1 MKNITESLNEI
12 QDITPYLKGEEKI
25 DEGLKDVLNVVKA
38 KFKQAWAYLKGVV
51 ARFGTY
57 FLPTN
62 ENGDIMPAISPLT
75 AGAAY
80 VDGSIN
86 KKSTFVKMD
95 KEGAKITGCKTKF
108 DDAKK
113 MYGKTDSRAYWNELV
128 NESADAEYDTICE
141 SAVTVNEVQ
150 LHTEDPEA
158 KYNIIVDD
166 DELKMEIKMC
176 LEDRNQ
182 ARMLIWGA
190 PGIGKT
196 AILMNV
202 LEEMKKDFPD
212 YRLICK
218 TLSNETPDNFTLPK
232 YVQVDGYDMATDVP
246 KTWLPVYKP
255 TGNPAE
261 DKKLSDACG
270 NGLLFVDE
278 LSRATP
284 QVLNVILPLVNE
296 GIFNGYKLG
305 DGWTI
310 ICASNR
316 QEDEAGGQSTI
327 GNALANRF
335 VQFHYE
341 PTVHTWRK
349 WADKQNFISPLLLQW
364 LSMPASENMSGGKYY
379 YMDPNDDSGRL
390 SDTTLM
396 CTPRSWTNAM
406 RRLARY
412 HHTGTIEGFKI
423 FDIPERIIRRALNG
437 AIPAQAVD
445 AFMAFLSVVEKIGN
459 FDQAV
464 YDVWQN
470 GGKNLKID
478 KKHLSKVALPLAQ
491 LICCAHS
498 DELPTKKEFDNL
510 ANWLVAQNSDQLA
523 SAVLD
528 IFQNVFIGMIP
539 GEQADG
545 TNMRVQMFFMAERL
559 RRAGGDLNK
568 VKTFVNIFEPFCNKW
583 GVKFEDI
590 PDYKDGM
597 QVIIKKYQSAFAS
610 AIIDTHKDALG

>member
-1 MKNITESLNEI
+1 MRNIKESLTEI

-25 DEGLKDVLNVVKA
+25 DEGLKDILKVVKT
-38 KFKQAWAYLKGVV
+38 KFSQAWAYLKGVV
-51 ARFGTY
+51 AKFGTY
-57 FLPTN
+57 FLPTKEDGTVMN
-62 ENGDIMPAISPLT
+62 AISPLT

-80 VDGSIN
+80 VDGAIN

-113 MYGKTDSRAYWNELV
+113 LKGSGNSFSYWEQALNECNDNAYEILT
-128 NESADAEYDTICE
+128 ESALTL
-141 SAVTVNEVQ
+141 NEVK

-158 KYNIIVDD
+158 KYNVIVDD

-176 LEDRNQ
+176 LEDKNQ

-190 PGIGKT
+190 PGIGKS

-202 LEEMKKDFPD
+202 LDEMKSDFPD
-212 YRLICK
+212 YRLIVK

-232 YVQVDGYDMATDVP
+232 YVEINGADYATDVP

-255 TGNPAE
+255 TGNPVE

-270 NGLLFVDE
+270 AGLLFVDE

-284 QVLNVILPLVNE
+284 QVLNVVLPLVNE

-305 DGWTI
+305 DQWTI

-316 QEDEAGGQSTI
+316 AEDEASGQSTI

-364 LSMPASENMSGGKYY
+364 LSMPESEEMSGGKFY

-406 RRLARY
+406 KRLARY
-412 HHTGTIEGFKI
+412 HHTGTLEGFKI
-423 FDIPERIIRRALNG
+423 FDIPSRIIQRALNG

-445 AFMAFLSVVEKIGN
+445 AFMSFLAVIEKIGN

-478 KKHLSKVALPLAQ
+478 KKHLNKVALPLAQ
-491 LICCAHS
+491 LIICAHS
-498 DELPTKKEFDNL
+498 DALPTQKEWENL
-510 ANWLVAQNSDQLA
+510 ANWLVSQKSDQLA
-523 SAVLD
+523 SYVLD
-528 IFQNVFIGMIP
+528 IFQNVFL
-539 GEQADG
+539 ADV
-545 TNMRVQMFFMAERL
+545 NPSLRAQMFFMQERI
-559 RRAGGDLNK
+559 RRAGGDLSK
-568 VKTFVNIFEPFCNKW
+568 LSSFVSTFQGFCNKW
-583 GVKFEDI
+583 GIKFEEM
-590 PDYKDGM
+590 PDYKDGL
-597 QVIIKKYQSAFAS
+597 QVLIKAYGASFESAV
-610 AIIDTHKDALG
+610 IDAHKSALG

>member
-1 MKNITESLNEI
+1 MKNIKECLNEI
-12 QDITPYLKGEEKI
+12 QDITPYLRGEEKI
-25 DEGLKDVLNVVKA
+25 DEGLKDILKAVKE
-38 KFKQAWAYLKGVV
+38 KFSQAWAYLKGVV
-51 ARFGTY
+51 AKFGTY
-57 FLPTN
+57 FLPTK
-62 ENGDIMPAISPLT
+62 EDGTIMNAISPLT

-108 DDAKK
+108 DDALKLK
-113 MYGKTDSRAYWNELV
+113 GSGNSFAYWDACLNECSDNEYEVLT
-128 NESADAEYDTICE
+128 ESAL
-141 SAVTVNEVQ
+141 TVNEVK

-202 LEEMKKDFPD
+202 LDEMKKDFPD
-212 YRLICK
+212 YRLIVK

-232 YVQVDGYDMATDVP
+232 YVEIDGQDFATDVP

-255 TGNPAE
+255 TGNPTE
-261 DKKLSDACG
+261 DKRLSEACG

-284 QVLNVILPLVNE
+284 QVLNVVLPLVNE

-316 QEDEAGGQSTI
+316 SEDEASGQSTI

-341 PTVHTWRK
+341 PTIHTWRK

-364 LSMPASENMSGGKYY
+364 LSMPDSEEMSGGKFY

-390 SDTTLM
+390 ADTTLM

-406 RRLARY
+406 KRLARY

-445 AFMAFLSVVEKIGN
+445 AFMAFLAVIEKIGN

-464 YDVWQN
+464 YDVWNN
-470 GGKNLKID
+470 GGKNTKID

-491 LICCAHS
+491 LIVCAKADS
-498 DELPTKKEFDNL
+498 LPTQKEWENL
-510 ANWLVAQNSDQLA
+510 ADWLVAQKSDQLA
-523 SAVLD
+523 SYVLD
-528 IFQNVFIGMIP
+528 IFQNVFL
-539 GEQADG
+539 ADVPP
-545 TNMRVQMFFMAERL
+545 TLRAQVFTIQERI
-559 RRAGGDLNK
+559 RRANGDMSKLTSF
-568 VKTFVNIFEPFCNKW
+568 VTTFKPFCSKW
-583 GVKFEDI
+583 CINFEDI
-590 PDYKDGM
+590 PDYVGGLSKLIKAYGASFESA
-597 QVIIKKYQSAFAS
+597 VIDA
-610 AIIDTHKDALG
+610 HKSALG

>member
-1 MKNITESLNEI
+1 MKNIKECLGDV
-12 QDITPYLKGEEKI
+12 QDITPYLKGETQI
-25 DEGLKDVLNVVKA
+25 DEGLRDILKTVKA
-38 KFKQAWAYLKGVV
+38 KFQQAWAYLKGVV
-51 ARFGTY
+51 AKFGTY

-62 ENGDIMPAISPLT
+62 DAGEIMPAISPLT
-75 AGAAY
+75 AGQAY
-80 VDGSIN
+80 VDGAIN

-95 KEGAKITGCKTKF
+95 KEGAKITGCKTKY
-108 DDAKK
+108 DDALKLK
-113 MYGKTDSRAYWNELV
+113 GGGNSFSYWDACLNECNDDEYEVLA
-128 NESADAEYDTICE
+128 ESAL
-141 SAVTVNEVQ
+141 TVNEVK

-212 YRLICK
+212 YRLIVK

-232 YVQVDGYDMATDVP
+232 YVEIDGQDFATDVP

-261 DKKLSDACG
+261 DKRLSDACG

-284 QVLNVILPLVNE
+284 QVLNVVLPLVNE

-316 QEDEAGGQSTI
+316 SEDEASGQSTI

-349 WADKQNFISPLLLQW
+349 WADKQNYISPLLLQW
-364 LSMPASENMSGGKYY
+364 LSMPDSEEMSGGKFY

-390 SDTTLM
+390 ADTTLM

-406 RRLARY
+406 KRLARY

-445 AFMAFLSVVEKIGN
+445 AFMAFLAVIEKIGN

-464 YDVWQN
+464 YDVWNN
-470 GGKNLKID
+470 GGKNTKID

-491 LICCAHS
+491 LIVCAKADS
-498 DELPTKKEFDNL
+498 LPTQKEWENL
-510 ANWLVAQNSDQLA
+510 ADWLVAQKSDQLA
-523 SAVLD
+523 SYVLD
-528 IFQNVFIGMIP
+528 IFQNVFL
-539 GEQADG
+539 ADVPP
-545 TNMRVQMFFMAERL
+545 TLRAQVFTIQERI
-559 RRAGGDLNK
+559 RRANGDMSKLTSF
-568 VKTFVNIFEPFCNKW
+568 VTTFKPFCSKW
-583 GVKFEDI
+583 GIKFDDI
-590 PDYKDGM
+590 PDYVGGLSKLIKAYGASFESA
-597 QVIIKKYQSAFAS
+597 VIDA
-610 AIIDTHKDALG
+610 HKSALG